1 MPNIKPISVLR
12 NYSEI
17 LNNVTSG
24 EPLFLTKNGHG
35 KYAVLEISDY
45 ERMQA
50 RLKLISDLTVGEA
63 EANELGWQSLE
74 DLKKMMNL

>member
-17 LNNVTSG
+17 LNNVTCG

>member
-50 RLKLISDLTVGEA
+50 RLKLISDLTVGET
-63 EANELGWQSLE
+63 EANELGWQNLE

>member
-35 KYAVLEISDY
+35 KYAVPEISDY